1 MTVQVTVRNDVDR
14 SLKKLKRLMERENI
28 LAEVKER
35 KYYMKPSVKK
45 RKKAARARARLK
57 KEERMADKGF
67 M

>member
-1 MTVQVTVRNDVDR
+1 
-14 SLKKLKRLMERENI
+14 MERENI

>member
-57 KEERMADKGF
+57 KEEKLANKGF

>member
-57 KEERMADKGF
+57 KEEELANKGF

>member
-67 M
+67 I